1 MKKIKIYLDTSV
13 TISKSLKEIWTWK
26 DKCYEESK
34 GLSVKDYLNK
44 IHNNVQETLK
54 DSGFIEKDGK
64 RLTNK

>member
-1 MKKIKIYLDTSV
+1 M
-13 TISKSLKEIWTWK
+13 WK

-64 RLTNK
+64 LEKKLTGGRKKIKSRTLFYKKD